1 MAFKATI
8 TLDGTEYRLLHCSF
22 SLGQNTDYT
31 TGKPTSD
38 VMGGQVNA
46 EFESTKDTTA
56 FKMMIDPN
64 KKFAGSIKFFK
75 QDEDSPMKELKFE
88 DAFLTGYSESMDA
101 RNNSPMSTSVVISS
115 RKLSIDGATHENKWA
130 AY

>member
-1 MAFKATI
+1 MAFKAFLK
-8 TLDGTEYRLLHCSF
+8 LDGQEFRLLHCSY

-46 EFESTKDTTA
+46 EFESTKESKA
-56 FKMMIDPN
+56 FELMIDPH
-64 KKFAGSIKFFK
+64 KKFSGGITFFK
-75 QDEDSPMKELKFE
+75 QDEDAPMKEIKFE

-101 RNNSPMSTSVVISS
+101 RTNTPMSTSVVISA
-115 RKLSIDGATHENKWA
+115 RKLSVGGASHENKWA
-130 AY
+130 K

>member
-8 TLDGTEYRLLHCSF
+8 DLDGTEYRLLHCSF

-46 EFESTKDTTA
+46 EFESTKDTNA
-56 FKMMIDPN
+56 FKLMINPN
-64 KKFAGSIKFFK
+64 AKFSGTIKFFK

-101 RNNSPMSTSVVISS
+101 RNNTPMSTSVVISA
-115 RKLSIDGATHENKWA
+115 RKLSIDGASHENKWA